1 MINSKLHYGLQK
13 TWFFNMNNIVVNYLH
28 MGEDNDMYL
37 VHMNKK
43 CRIDRLGGVSRVWRF

>member
-1 MINSKLHYGLQK
+1 MINSKLHHGLQK

>member
-13 TWFFNMNNIVVNYLH
+13 TWFFNMNNIFVNYLH

>member
-1 MINSKLHYGLQK
+1 MINSNPHYGLQK
-13 TWFFNMNNIVVNYLH
+13 TWYFNMNNIVVNYLH

-37 VHMNKK
+37 IHMNKK